1 MTHFFLTA
9 KVVPAEFFFLG
20 WGGAFSLIEDSL
32 QRPVAAYA
40 NGAEGCAALRQPLGN
55 GRAIK
60 REQTLGFSA

>member
-1 MTHFFLTA
+1 MTHFFLVA
-9 KVVPAEFFFLG
+9 QDVPPEVFFFF
-20 WGGAFSLIEDSL
+20 AFSLIEESL

-60 REQTLGFSA
+60 REQTSGFSA

>member
-1 MTHFFLTA
+1 MTHFFLA
-9 KVVPAEFFFLG
+9 AQDVPEFFF
-20 WGGAFSLIEDSL
+20 WGAFSLIEESL

-60 REQTLGFSA
+60 REQTWGFSALTL